1 MPSRVFFPPRPDAQ
15 PIIYAYCEPNNR
27 QLKGMLKV
35 GYTSRT
41 IEERMHEHYPTL
53 KPGDKPY
60 EVVFTAPAM
69 RADGTTFMDHEVHD
83 NLELNGRKRLRDK
96 DGKKTEWFRCSLS
109 DVKAAYIAV
118 RDRAENVERRTRDF
132 KMRPEQEAA
141 VHKTEAYFH
150 PIEEEGGAR
159 TPKFLWNAKM
169 RFGKTFAAYELA
181 KRMGFKRVL
190 ILTFKPAVLAA
201 WEEDLLTH
209 VDFEGW
215 QFVSR
220 PKEIGKP
227 GIAQQYAKADKSR
240 PIVCFGS
247 FQDFLGREARTGR
260 IKAHHEWVRDEEW
273 DLVIFDEYH
282 FGAWNEN
289 SKKLFEQEEE
299 DERDT
304 TETTDTGIGKVNTGN
319 EVNEGDLPISTH
331 YYLFLSGTP
340 FRALNSGEF
349 IEEQIYNWTYS
360 DEQAAKEAWP
370 TEHPGR
376 PNPYAS
382 LPRIVMLTYQMPD
395 EIKNVALGGE
405 YNSFDLN
412 AFFEATGD
420 GDSAEFVLKESV
432 QKWLDLIRGAYKPSA
447 VDDLKLGA
455 EKPALPY
462 SDTRLL
468 RVLNHTLWYLPRVN
482 SCYAM
487 RNLLHEPQ
495 NVFFHDYTINVCA
508 GTEAG
513 IGMAA
518 LDKVRETMEDP
529 LHSQTITLTCGKLT
543 TGVTVKPWCGIFMLT
558 NMRSPET
565 YFQAAF
571 RVQSPWTVEDD
582 AGKIEIVKQECYVF
596 DFALDRS
603 LRMVSDYSCRLKVDE
618 NVGPE
623 QKVGKFINF
632 LPVLAYDGS
641 AMRPVSAADILD
653 IAMAGTSATLLARRW
668 ESALLVNVDN
678 DTLRRILN
686 NEDALNALMSIE
698 GFRSLNADIETI
710 INRSEAIKKAKR
722 EKEDLTPKEKKEI
735 SAEEKELKSKRKQIQ
750 EKLIKFAT
758 RIPVFMY
765 LTDYR
770 EETLKDVITQLE
782 PGLFKKVTGLSVADF
797 ELLVSLG
804 VFNDALMNDAVYK
817 FRRYEDSSLRYTGID
832 RHAGERV
839 GLFDTTLTEF
849 EYMAMAQEESMVA
862 PNGLAKPGASATR
875 AAKSTSAKQSAA
887 KPAAQKAT
895 PSKPAAQKPVSTK
908 AATPSRRIER
918 TDARAAAKPAEKPA
932 RRDWIVDAL
941 DDMGLKYLDKRVNQ
955 GCLWVFGANELLPRM
970 KELADRGATF
980 KLSLGGGRATG
991 GKSAWWLRDYPEQR
1005 KEEPKPEPAVTQEQL
1020 DELEPGDTVF
1030 HKAFDYGR
1038 IIGIDDSYIE
1048 VTFDSDNKKKKPSR
1062 KFMFPSA
1069 FFQGLLQIG

>member
-1 MPSRVFFPPRPDAQ
+1 MIQDFFPGRPDAQ
-15 PIIYAYCEPNNR
+15 PIIYAYREPNNA

-69 RADGTTFMDHEVHD
+69 RTDGTTFMDHEVHE

-96 DGKKTEWFRCSLS
+96 DGKKTEWFRCSVN
-109 DVKAAYIAV
+109 DVRAAYIAV

-141 VHKTEAYFH
+141 VHKTERYF
-150 PIEEEGGAR
+150 IDVEYDGGAR

-169 RFGKTFAAYELA
+169 RFGKTFATYQLA

-220 PKEIGKP
+220 PKEPGKP
-227 GIAQQYAKADKSR
+227 DIAQQYAKADKNK

-260 IKAHHEWVRDEEW
+260 IKAHHEWVREEDW
-273 DLVIFDEYH
+273 DLVVFDEYH
-282 FGAWNEN
+282 FGAWNDN

-299 DERDT
+299 DELNT

-319 EVNEGDLPISTH
+319 EVNEGDLPIVTR

-370 TEHPGR
+370 TDHPGK

-382 LPRIVMLTYQMPD
+382 LPRMVMLTYQMPD
-395 EIKNVALGGE
+395 EIRNVALGGE

-412 AFFEATGD
+412 AFFEAKGEGD
-420 GDSAEFVLKESV
+420 DAEFVLKDSV

-487 RNLLHEPQ
+487 RNLLREPQ
-495 NVFFHDYTINVCA
+495 NVFFHDYTVNVCA

-518 LDKVRETMEDP
+518 LDRVRETMEDP

-582 AGKIEIVKQECYVF
+582 AGKTEIVKQECYVF

-623 QKVGKFINF
+623 QKVGEFINF

-862 PNGLAKPGASATR
+862 PNGLARPGASTTR
-875 AAKSTSAKQSAA
+875 AEKSTPTKTAASKSTGAKPSAKPVSA
-887 KPAAQKAT
+887 KPA
-895 PSKPAAQKPVSTK
+895 PTK
-908 AATPSRRIER
+908 ATPSRRIDR
-918 TDARAAAKPAEKPA
+918 IDARVAAKPVEKPV
-932 RRDWIVDAL
+932 RRDWIVDKL
-941 DDMGLKYLDKRVNQ
+941 DEMGLKYLDKRGSQ
-955 GCLWVFGANELLPRM
+955 GCLWVYGANELSPRM
-970 KELADRGATF
+970 KELELRGATF
-980 KLSLGGGRATG
+980 KLASGGGRATG
-991 GKSAWWLRDYPEQR
+991 GKPAWWLRDYPEQR

-1020 DELEPGDTVF
+1020 NELEPGDTVF
-1030 HKAFDYGR
+1030 HKAFGYGR
-1038 IIGIDDSYIE
+1038 IIDLDDTYIE
-1048 VTFDSDNKKKKPSR
+1048 VTFDSDDKKKKPSR

>member
-1 MPSRVFFPPRPDAQ
+1 MSQSFFPSRPDAQ
-15 PIIYAYCEPNNR
+15 PIIYAYCEPNNP
-27 QLKGMLKV
+27 QLKGLLKV
-35 GYTSRT
+35 GYTART
-41 IEERMHEHYPTL
+41 IDERMHEHYPTL

-60 EVVFTAPAM
+60 EVIFTAPAM
-69 RADGTTFMDHEVHD
+69 RADGTTFRDHEVHE
-83 NLELNGRKRLRDK
+83 NLEKNGHKRLRDK
-96 DGKKTEWFRCSLS
+96 SGKKTEWFRCSVD
-109 DVKAAYIAV
+109 DVQAAYIAV
-118 RDRAENVERRTRDF
+118 RDRAENVERRTHDF

-141 VHKTEAYFH
+141 VHKTEVYFH
-150 PIEEEGGAR
+150 SIEEEGGAR

-190 ILTFKPAVLAA
+190 VLTFKPAVLAA

-215 QFVSR
+215 QFISR
-220 PKEIGKP
+220 PKDP
-227 GIAQQYAKADKSR
+227 ARPDIARQYDSVDKSR

-247 FQDFLGREARTGR
+247 FQDFLGRDKKTGR
-260 IKAHHEWVRDEEW
+260 IKAQHEWVRDEQW

-282 FGAWNEN
+282 FGAWNDN
-289 SKKLFEQEEE
+289 SKKLFEQEDE

-304 TETTDTGIGKVNTGN
+304 TEVTDTRVGHINTGN
-319 EVNEGDLPISTH
+319 EVNEGDLPITTR

-370 TEHPGR
+370 REHPGT

-382 LPRIVMLTYQMPD
+382 LPRMVMLTYQMPD
-395 EIKNVALGGE
+395 EIRNVALGGE

-412 AFFEATGD
+412 AFFEARGD
-420 GDSAEFVLKESV
+420 GDSAEFVLKDSV
-432 QKWLDLIRGAYKPSA
+432 QKWLDLIRGAYRPSA

-462 SDTRLL
+462 SDARLL

-487 RNLLHEPQ
+487 RNLLREPQ
-495 NVFFHDYTINVCA
+495 NAFFHDYTINVCA

-513 IGMAA
+513 VGMAA

-571 RVQSPWTVEDD
+571 RVQSPWTVEND
-582 AGKIEIVKQECYVF
+582 AGNTEIVKQECYVF

-623 QKVGKFINF
+623 EKVGEFINF

-686 NEDALNALMSIE
+686 NEDAMKALMSIE

-722 EKEDLTPKEKKEI
+722 EKEELTKKEKKEI

-770 EETLKDVITQLE
+770 EQTLKDVITQLE
-782 PGLFKKVTGLSVADF
+782 PGLFKKVTGLTVKDF

-832 RHAGERV
+832 RHAGEKV
-839 GLFDTTLTEF
+839 GLFDTTITEF
-849 EYMAMAQEESMVA
+849 EYMALAQEESMVT
-862 PNGLAKPGASATR
+862 PDGLAKIPAYSADGTSFPSPGRDFTSRKIRREDTR
-875 AAKSTSAKQSAA
+875 MKV
-887 KPAAQKAT
+887 T
-895 PSKPAAQKPVSTK
+895 P
-908 AATPSRRIER
+908 IER
-918 TDARAAAKPAEKPA
+918 PAK
-932 RRDWIVDAL
+932 RDWIIAVL
-941 DDMGLKYLDKRVNQ
+941 EELGLEYLDMRENA
-955 GCLWVFGANELLPRM
+955 GCLWVYGANELSPRM
-970 KELADRGATF
+970 KELELRGARF
-980 KLSLGGGRATG
+980 KLDAKGSRVTG
-991 GKSAWWLRDYPEQR
+991 KRPAWWLRGYPEER
-1005 KEEPKPEPAVTQEQL
+1005 KEEPTPEPIVTQEQL
-1020 DELEPGDTVF
+1020 DALELDDVVF
-1030 HKAFDYGR
+1030 HKAFGYGR
-1038 IIGIDDSYIE
+1038 IVNMDDRHIMIA
-1048 VTFDSDNKKKKPSR
+1048 FDSDDKRKKPSR
-1062 KFMFPSA
+1062 MFPFPGS
-1069 FFQGLLQIG
+1069 FYQGLLQVG